1 MSGADIIAT
10 YESVWSLTARMRDA
24 AKDSQW
30 DELIA
35 LESERYALVK
45 CLMVEDDGDLSDAAH
60 NGRKAELIRNILDCD
75 AVTRSL
81 SEAWMVEL
89 RQLLNSVGT
98 EKRLSNAYATF
109 E

>member
-1 MSGADIIAT
+1 MSDADTIAS
-10 YESVWSLTARMRDA
+10 YESVWGLTKRMRDA
-24 AKDSQW
+24 ASGNQW

-45 CLMVEDDGDLSDAAH
+45 GLMAKDDGDLSNAVLNA
-60 NGRKAELIRNILDCD
+60 RKADLIRNILDCD

-81 SEAWMVEL
+81 SEAWMAEL
-89 RQLLNSVGT
+89 RKILNSVGT
-98 EKRLSNAYATF
+98 EKKLSNAYAAF